1 MPTIDKLLDELG
13 NASCFSK
20 LDFQQGFHQIR
31 MAGEDVSKT
40 IFQTYQGHYKYK
52 VMPFRLYNT
61 LPTFWATMNDLLKL
75 YLSKFV
81 VVFFDDILVYSPSP
95 DSHIIHLQEFLTVLA

>member
-1 MPTIDKLLDELG
+1 
-13 NASCFSK
+13 
-20 LDFQQGFHQIR
+20 
-31 MAGEDVSKT
+31 
-40 IFQTYQGHYKYK
+40 
-52 VMPFRLYNT
+52 
-61 LPTFWATMNDLLKL
+61 MNDLLKL